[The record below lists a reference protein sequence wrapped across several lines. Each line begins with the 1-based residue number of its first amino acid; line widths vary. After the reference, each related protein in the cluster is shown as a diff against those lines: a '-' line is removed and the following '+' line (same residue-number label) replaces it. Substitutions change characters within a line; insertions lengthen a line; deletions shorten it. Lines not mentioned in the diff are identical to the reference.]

1 MHVICQGSGKALY
14 TFRFPVFA
22 SRGLYDPIISFDP
35 SNNSAGDNGAGDN
48 GAGDN
53 AAVMIGAGAAALV
66 VVAAG
71 AAAYMYSR
79 KQAAANGQG
88 HLSQHHSAL

>member
-35 SNNSAGDNGAGDN
+35 SNNGAGDN